1 MHRRPALFLAVVV
14 AVGFGTAGPWG
25 ATPVAAAAPVEGP
38 VFNDPTGSEDQQM
51 AIMDTIMRQIDG
63 TKKGAIIRMAFYSF
77 TIHKFADKLIAA
89 HKRGVA
95 VRLIMDDHEIYPA
108 WERMVEELG
117 TNPGASSFAV
127 LCHGA
132 CLTEN
137 EPSYMHT
144 KVYMF
149 SATGGKPYVVS
160 VSSANP
166 TYFQARRGWNNG
178 YTMVGD
184 SILYAAFQKNF
195 EMLTAGARNRNQPTT
210 SPEAYFT
217 ATSGK
222 HKVYFFPKGG
232 TGALNDP
239 MYQILKNIRCTG
251 TAPGYGTSGRTV
263 IKVAMYQWSVLR
275 VRLADILWSLD
286 NQGCSVGIMFDPTRV
301 DPAVLRSLTKPG
313 GKFGGPSIAPAATDE
328 NHDGVVDQMIHDK
341 YVLIDGVYA
350 GDTSSKV
357 VFTGSA
363 NWTNNSLHYNDEFMI
378 RVMSESTHAAFL
390 KHYAKVRDF
399 AKASIGTATPLVS
412 ATGRKRVTSIMARN
426 QLLNEWLPAGGG

>member
-1 MHRRPALFLAVVV
+1 MRRRLVLLLAIVVSSG
-14 AVGFGTAGPWG
+14 AGATGPWAAG
-25 ATPVAAAAPVEGP
+25 PVAAAAPVEGP
-38 VFNDPTGSEDQQM
+38 VFNDPTGTEAQQM

-63 TKKGAIIRMAFYSF
+63 TRKGAIIRMAFYSF

-108 WERMVEELG
+108 WERMVVELG
-117 TNPGASSFAV
+117 TNPDASSFAV

-144 KVYMF
+144 KTYLF
-149 SATGGKPYVVS
+149 SATGGKPYVVT

-178 YTMVGD
+178 YTIVGD
-184 SILYAAFQKNF
+184 SVMYAAFQKNF
-195 EMLTAGARNRNQPTT
+195 EMLTAGARIRNQPTT
-210 SPEAYFT
+210 SPDAYFT

-232 TGALNDP
+232 TGAVNDT
-239 MYQILKNIRCTG
+239 MYQVLKNIRCTG
-251 TAPGYGTSGRTV
+251 TAKGYGSLGRTV
-263 IKVAMYQWSVLR
+263 IKVAMYQWSILR

-286 NQGCSVGIMFDPTRV
+286 DQGCSVGIMFDPTRV

-313 GKFGGPSIAPAATDE
+313 GRFGGPSIAPAATDE
-328 NHDGVVDQMIHDK
+328 NGDGVVDQMIHDK

-350 GDTSSKV
+350 GDTSSRV

-363 NWTNNSLHYNDEFMI
+363 NWTNNSLHYNDEFML
-378 RVMSESTHAAFL
+378 RVTSDATHAAFL
-390 KHYAKVRDF
+390 KHFAKVRDF
-399 AKASIGTATPLVS
+399 ARASIGTATRLHPTGGKRVSTVS
-412 ATGRKRVTSIMARN
+412 ARSRV
-426 QLLNEWLPAGGG
+426 LLEVLPTGGG